1 MGERSKV
8 GLIDDPAWQEPPP
21 APVQRP
27 RKSRAVAV
35 GGAFVLAGLSAAT
48 WIVVERDQ
56 SGLSACTAVTRTM
69 IERSV
74 GAHVSPGIAGRPD
87 GGVPGAT
94 MCQYGAISG
103 TRPSCFP
110 PPPTPGS
117 RCRRQC
123 SLRTDSTST
132 STYLGHCPEPPPW
145 LGRLQPTFRRYH
157 AYRSIPSG
165 CAPPE
170 DTTKGAHSRSA
181 RLADAAHAERSRE
194 SGGASNARYECGAAG
209 QGRII
214 STCRPVAARRT
225 SMSSPSEV
233 MISSPSTASLA
244 RAASITSDN
253 PHAASNAPAER
264 PRS

>member
-132 STYLGHCPEPPPW
+132 STYLGHCPEPPPPW
-145 LGRLQPTFRRYH
+145 LGRLQPTFRRYTH
-157 AYRSIPSG
+157 IDQFRAA
-165 CAPPE
+165 APPPK
-170 DTTKGAHSRSA
+170 TPPRAHTVG
-181 RLADAAHAERSRE
+181 RLDWPMLLTQNVPGSLAAH
-194 SGGASNARYECGAAG
+194 
-209 QGRII
+209 
-214 STCRPVAARRT
+214 RT
-225 SMSSPSEV
+225 PGTSAVPLV
-233 MISSPSTASLA
+233 
-244 RAASITSDN
+244 RAVSF
-253 PHAASNAPAER
+253 PHVVRWRLGELPCLR
-264 PRS
+264 HPR